1 MEAAAAQLD
10 VRWTGPSSRRGKV
23 TDVILSIAEITEI
36 ERAYALGAP
45 TLGRAAA
52 GLLARWQMPLRDIET
67 FLRLAF
73 LSWYRQNEPAWLT
86 GLEEELPTV
95 EQLVEQFGGEAA
107 LNAEAR
113 FVLGWP
119 IAYSVSLGD
128 DVDRQPQAAREWVTQ
143 AAQLDPQSRVFREWR
158 YWLRDTEETL
168 GARTHIE
175 LELHARFAGR
185 GALGSYIEH
194 MLRARPPNGSWCRRP
209 R

>member
-1 MEAAAAQLD
+1 VGGRALVVPFGSGAAAHLHFMEAAAAQLD

-86 GLEEELPTV
+86 GL
-95 EQLVEQFGGEAA
+95 A
-107 LNAEAR
+107 
-113 FVLGWP
+113 
-119 IAYSVSLGD
+119 
-128 DVDRQPQAAREWVTQ
+128 
-143 AAQLDPQSRVFREWR
+143 
-158 YWLRDTEETL
+158 
-168 GARTHIE
+168 
-175 LELHARFAGR
+175 
-185 GALGSYIEH
+185 
-194 MLRARPPNGSWCRRP
+194 NGSWCRRP